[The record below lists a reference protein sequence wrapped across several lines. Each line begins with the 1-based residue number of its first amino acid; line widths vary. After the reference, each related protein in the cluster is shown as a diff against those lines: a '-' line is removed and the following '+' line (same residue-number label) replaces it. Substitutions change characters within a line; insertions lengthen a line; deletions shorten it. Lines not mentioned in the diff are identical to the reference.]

1 MFTPVGLWG
10 GCGEHLK
17 AMLGMHTFNFRN
29 HVKERS
35 GFPLLPTP
43 LISGLR
49 CPRWW
54 DPSPAGSL
62 RHAHGQGEGTRSG
75 EGPGAVEVP
84 ADEWLRGHQAR
95 GLEAGSGSDRD
106 YARNPC
112 ISWERRIL
120 NSGGGARERKL
131 IGWGWGGI
139 RGVRPVGGGRAR
151 GRSLRRVGPG
161 KRRWVLESSRGKL
174 ERGGTYR

>member
-1 MFTPVGLWG
+1 
-10 GCGEHLK
+10 
-17 AMLGMHTFNFRN
+17 MLISVYIPIIMHTFNFRN
-29 HVKERS
+29 HVNERS

-49 CPRWW
+49 SPRWW

-84 ADEWLRGHQAR
+84 ADERLRGHQAR
-95 GLEAGSGSDRD
+95 GLEAGSGSGRD
-106 YARNPC
+106 HARNPS
-112 ISWERRIL
+112 ISWERRIRS
-120 NSGGGARERKL
+120 SGGGARERKL

-139 RGVRPVGGGRAR
+139 RGVWPVCGGGAR
-151 GRSLRRVGPG
+151 GEESKKSGAWKTKVVPG
-161 KRRWVLESSRGKL
+161 GVQGKL
-174 ERGGTYR
+174 ERGGKYR